1 MRGENELWLALALR
15 SGGFEDLA
23 PHHLAAACA
32 ALVSENNRPDS
43 WTRYPISPSVQTI
56 LESLKPLRRHLIQAQ
71 HREDV
76 MMPVWLETEL
86 VGLIEQWALGTGWTD
101 LCANTSLDEGDIVR
115 LLRRTVDVLSQ
126 IPNVSYLGTELRNN
140 ARRASQ
146 LIDRFP
152 INEMDPFQDQPTVP
166 V

>member
-1 MRGENELWLALALR
+1 
-15 SGGFEDLA
+15 
-23 PHHLAAACA
+23 
-32 ALVSENNRPDS
+32 
-43 WTRYPISPSVQTI
+43 
-56 LESLKPLRRHLIQAQ
+56 
-71 HREDV
+71 

-152 INEMDPFQDQPTVP
+152 INEMDPLQDQPAAP